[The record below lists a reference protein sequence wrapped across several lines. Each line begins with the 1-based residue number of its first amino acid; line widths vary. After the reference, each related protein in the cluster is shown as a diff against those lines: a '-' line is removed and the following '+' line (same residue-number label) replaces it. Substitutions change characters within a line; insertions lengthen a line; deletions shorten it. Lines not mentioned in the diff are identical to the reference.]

1 MRTILL
7 RPLPLSLLALTL
19 TGLMAC
25 SNKDA
30 ATPAAPQA
38 AAHAASPD
46 GKAPSPAAAE
56 TPAAAAEADASA
68 SASDKLGLY
77 IECYN
82 RLDSSAHS
90 SISRYS
96 SWVKDMKTGPTGKET
111 IVYGLY
117 KIDPDATQSCK
128 KDFAQ
133 AASQAP
139 AMATLDADGQ
149 AYIQA
154 LDALSTV
161 VQEANTYYD
170 RGNYKDDG
178 FAKGKQLHPQLV
190 ARMETFEA
198 ASAKFSD
205 ELDVQNDQVLE
216 ARMRQLEKEQGR
228 TLPYL
233 QMAAMSRA
241 KQLIGFIQADTFD
254 AAKAAERMDA
264 YEKSADELQ
273 AYVTAHKDAVPMMW
287 SSYASALETYRKA
300 AKERIRRIR
309 DHVAYTHGEQM
320 LLNPG
325 SSWMVDGSEGQVTRA
340 YNGLV
345 EAGNSLH

>member
-1 MRTILL
+1 MRMTLL
-7 RPLPLSLLALTL
+7 KPLPLSFLALALT
-19 TGLMAC
+19 GLVAC

-30 ATPAAPQA
+30 PAPAATPP
-38 AAHAASPD
+38 AAHAATADS
-46 GKAPSPAAAE
+46 KAPAPAAAE
-56 TPAAAAEADASA
+56 TPAPAAGTDASA

-96 SWVKDMKTGPTGKET
+96 SWVKDMKAGPTGKET
-111 IVYGLY
+111 VVYGLY

-128 KDFAQ
+128 KDFAK
-133 AASQAP
+133 AAGQAP
-139 AMATLDADGQ
+139 AMAKLDADGQ

-190 ARMETFEA
+190 ERMEAFEA
-198 ASAKFSD
+198 ASGKFSD

-216 ARMRQLEKEQGR
+216 TRMQQLEKEQGR

-241 KQLIGFIQADTFD
+241 KQLVGFIQAETFD
-254 AAKAAERMDA
+254 VAKAAERLDA

-287 SSYASALETYRKA
+287 SSYGDALESYRKA

-309 DHVAYTHGEQM
+309 DHVAYTHGEEMM
-320 LLNPG
+320 LNAG
-325 SSWMVDGSEGQVTRA
+325 SSWMVDGSEGQVTKA